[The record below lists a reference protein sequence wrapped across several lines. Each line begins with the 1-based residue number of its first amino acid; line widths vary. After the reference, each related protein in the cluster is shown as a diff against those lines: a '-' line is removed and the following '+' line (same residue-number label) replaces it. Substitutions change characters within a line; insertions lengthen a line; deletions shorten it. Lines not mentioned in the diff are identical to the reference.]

1 MSKKNKELS
10 FDREDLDAQ
19 LEFAAQ
25 KQKKIKRKK
34 KIRRIIIILLI
45 LAVVIIGIII
55 AIVIKSLGK
64 VGENNVQVT
73 HAVNGELTQEVKI
86 SGTVSSDNI
95 QHFFSVAAIE
105 VDSVVPVGTLVK
117 KGDPIIVF
125 DKDSYD
131 VALRQLELSDQI
143 QENSY
148 QSQVVNANDIQNKYY
163 QARNEEKINL
173 ALRDEY
179 QAKKDAMDDKNG
191 DWYKFTYENAPA
203 QLNIEKDKIT
213 NAQMQLQD
221 PTLTDDEKARLA
233 GVINEA
239 QIVINNINKQLQ
251 INQDEYTEV
260 VTKLNEYEAKYQSA
274 KGQAE
279 ALQAQ
284 IGNQYD
290 KENRDLSG
298 ELNSLKTGSAY
309 DELAKYKGGCLVAP
323 FDGIVI
329 SSMVGEGMTTSS
341 VPTEIIEFASIEE
354 VSIDFTV
361 TNKDLAKVKV
371 GQKCDITILDN
382 EYEGTVSRISRM
394 ANVSLSGGAATISA
408 VIKIDNPDDNIYLG
422 VAAKATITTDHK
434 DECLYIPSEA
444 LNVDDDGMFVYI
456 VNDMNIIEKRRVTT
470 GLTTADNT
478 EILEGVTVDD
488 RVVGYVTKVVVE
500 GALVNPVDM
509 QEGNMLMD
517 MLGGSDIVTL
527 L

>member
-25 KQKKIKRKK
+25 KRKKAQRKK
-34 KIRRIIIILLI
+34 KIRRLIIVALAV
-45 LAVVIIGIII
+45 AVVIIGVII
-55 AIVIKSLGK
+55 AIAVKSLTSATDNK
-64 VGENNVQVT
+64 VQVT
-73 HAVNGELTQEVKI
+73 HGVNGELTQEVKI

-95 QHFFSVAAIE
+95 QHFYSVAAIE

-117 KGDPIIVF
+117 KGDPIITF
-125 DKDSYD
+125 EKESYE

-148 QSQVVNANDIQNKYY
+148 QSQVTNANDVQNKYY
-163 QARNEEKINL
+163 QAKADEKNYKAL
-173 ALRDEY
+173 ADEY
-179 QAKKDAMDDKNG
+179 QAKKDALDNKES
-191 DWYKFTYENAPA
+191 DWYKFTYENGPTQIAIENEKIANAQA
-203 QLNIEKDKIT
+203 QLLNP
-213 NAQMQLQD
+213 A
-221 PTLTDDEKARLA
+221 LTEEEKARLS
-233 GVINEA
+233 GIINEA
-239 QIVINNINKQLQ
+239 NVTINNINKQIKL
-251 INQDEYTEV
+251 NQEEYTDI
-260 VTKLNEYEAKYQSA
+260 VTKLTEYEAKYNSA
-274 KGQAE
+274 KATAE

-290 KENRDLSG
+290 RENRDLNG

-309 DELAKYKGGCLVAP
+309 DELAKYKNGCLVAP

-329 SSMVGEGMTTSS
+329 SSMVSEGMTTSS
-341 VPTEIIEFASIEE
+341 VPTEIISFASIEE
-354 VSIDFTV
+354 VSIDFTI
-361 TNKDLAKVKV
+361 TNKDLSKVKV

-382 EYEGTVSRISRM
+382 EYEGTVARISRM
-394 ANVSLSGGAATISA
+394 ANVSMSGGTATISA

-470 GLTTADNT
+470 GLATADNT
-478 EILEGVTVDD
+478 EILEGLTVDD
-488 RVVGYVTKVVVE
+488 TVVGYVTKNVIE
-500 GALVNPVDM
+500 GNMVTPVDM
-509 QEGNMLMD
+509 AEGNALMD
-517 MLGGSDIVTL
+517 MLNQSGLVGY
-527 L
+527 